1 MGKHLDEKS
10 LMVVNEKSILYKIKT
25 FFLRLFRKNDIVEN
39 ISQTTNRESNQKQAN
54 DIKKDTF
61 MESIKNIENEE
72 TKLLKLQKQF
82 DNGEIDKSQL
92 SKEQVADLTALYKK
106 QISDLEQSNERRINK
121 IRQREDG
128 EEFLKS
134 IKNIENEETKLLKLQ
149 KQYDNRLIETKD
161 LTKDQIKS
169 LIELYKKQINELS
182 KSNERRKE
190 KLLLYRKNMYSV

>member
-10 LMVVNEKSILYKIKT
+10 LMVVNEKSIFYKIKT
-25 FFLRLFRKNDIVEN
+25 FFLRLFKKNEIDEN
-39 ISQTTNRESNQKQAN
+39 ISQTTNIESNEKQAN

-61 MESIKNIENEE
+61 LESIKNIENEE

-92 SKEQVADLTALYKK
+92 SKEQIADLTDLYKK

-169 LIELYKKQINELS
+169 LIELYKKQISELS
-182 KSNERRKE
+182 KSNARRKE

>member
-10 LMVVNEKSILYKIKT
+10 LMVVNEKKIFYKIKT
-25 FFLRLFRKNDIVEN
+25 FFLRIFKKNEIVEN
-39 ISQTTNRESNQKQAN
+39 ISQTTNIESNEKQAN

-61 MESIKNIENEE
+61 LESIRNIENEE

-92 SKEQVADLTALYKK
+92 SKEQVANLTALYKK
-106 QISDLEQSNERRINK
+106 QISDLEQSNERRIKK

-134 IKNIENEETKLLKLQ
+134 IKNIENEETKLIKLQ

-169 LIELYKKQINELS
+169 LIELYKKQISELS
-182 KSNERRKE
+182 KNNERRKE
-190 KLLLYRKNMYSV
+190 KLLLYRKI